1 MRVPLF
7 GESPSLIEAAGLT
20 KRYGAF
26 IAVDN
31 VSFKV
36 ERGRVAGFLGLNGAG
51 KTTTLRMMACYMPPS
66 GGSVSIAGFDTVRQS
81 EEVRRRIGYLP
92 ERVPLY
98 EDLRVVEYLRFRARL
113 KGVKGKD
120 AKESVERVIGQ
131 CGLEPKRRAPIGTLS
146 KGYRQRVGVAD
157 ALVHDPDLLLLDEP
171 TSGLDPDQRIE
182 LRSLIRG
189 LTGERTVFLS
199 THILP
204 EAEAIC
210 DDVIVIHRGQIKA
223 AEELS
228 TLRASR
234 ESGFLVRHSGPA
246 LDRYPGDLHA
256 TMDGDS
262 ITVMAP
268 DQAAASAVVADA
280 VRADRSILE
289 MTSVSPS
296 LEAIFISL
304 TTGREDVA

>member
-1 MRVPLF
+1 M
-7 GESPSLIEAAGLT
+7 IEAAGLT

-26 IAVDN
+26 IAVDH
-31 VSFKV
+31 VSFRV

-51 KTTTLRMMACYMPPS
+51 KTTTLRMMSCYMPPS
-66 GGSVSIAGFDTVRQS
+66 AGSVNIAGFDTVRQS

-98 EDLRVVEYLRFRARL
+98 DDLRVTEYLRFRARL
-113 KGVKGKD
+113 KGVKGRAARD
-120 AKESVERVIGQ
+120 AVERVIGQ
-131 CGLEPKRRAPIGTLS
+131 CGLDPKRRAPIGTLS

-189 LTGERTVFLS
+189 LSGERTVLLS

-204 EAEAIC
+204 EAEAAC

-223 AEELS
+223 ADELS
-228 TLRASR
+228 ALRASR
-234 ESGFLVRHSGPA
+234 ESGIRVRHTGPA
-246 LDRYPGDLHA
+246 LEDYVGGVTPA
-256 TMDGDS
+256 VDGES
-262 ITVMAP
+262 ITLMAP
-268 DQAAASAVVADA
+268 DQHTASTIVAAAVDSGRTV
-280 VRADRSILE
+280 LE
-289 MTSVSPS
+289 MTPVAPS
-296 LEAIFISL
+296 LESIFISL